1 LKVTRNYFSSQQ
13 KENHAFLQEEEDRFA
28 SIENLKEL
36 PPVIS
41 VAEAADCL
49 LVHPNTIYRM
59 IRRGELLT
67 GHCGKAIR
75 ISRDNLIALLN
86 GDGSQSEVAAR
97 KK

>member
-1 LKVTRNYFSSQQ
+1 MKITRNNFPSQQ
-13 KENHAFLQEEEDRFA
+13 KENHAFLREGEDRLA
-28 SIENLKEL
+28 SIESLEEL

-49 LVHPNTIYRM
+49 LVHPNTVYRM
-59 IRRGELLT
+59 IRRGELPT
-67 GHCGKAIR
+67 CRCGKAIR

-86 GDGSQSEVAAR
+86 GDGGQIEVDDG